1 MNKKP
6 VTKLDLNQRYQAIL
20 MYESQPERLKKHK
33 IADIASYY
41 SCSETQ
47 IYELIKIK
55 EEFKKKYE
63 EVLAREGKVEGFNLP
78 VDYSAQEQDLLFK
91 KVHEWYLENVTNE
104 FQVISGPV
112 LRKKATEFAKQLKM
126 NDFVAS
132 YSWIRGFSKRYKIR
146 FRTLKEK
153 TLSTDFTE
161 EELEQNLNITQPS
174 FPVPMAISRAKTQP
188 QTRHSMIEEP
198 SGSDIVLH
206 DYQEAMTY
214 LKKLEDFALLKEDF
228 RLIGLIERLMEL
240 FKANDEHGEPELE
253 NVPLELD
260 DDNDEEMESQEI
272 VEILT
277 DSDSD

>member
-6 VTKLDLNQRYQAIL
+6 VTKLDLNQRYLAIS
-20 MYESQPERLKKHK
+20 MYESQPDRLKKHR
-33 IADIASYY
+33 ISDISSFYN
-41 SCSETQ
+41 CSETQ

-63 EVLAREGKVEGFNLP
+63 EVLARDGKVEGFNLP
-78 VDYSAQEQDLLFK
+78 VDYSAQQHDLLFK
-91 KVHEWYLENVTNE
+91 KVHEWYLANVTNE

-112 LRKKATEFAKQLKM
+112 LRNKATEFAKKLKM

-153 TLSTDFTE
+153 SLTTDLNE
-161 EELEQNLNITQPS
+161 EELEQDMNMTYPPY
-174 FPVPMAISRAKTQP
+174 PVPLAISRAKPEP
-188 QTRHSMIEEP
+188 QTSHSLMEEP
-198 SGSDIVLH
+198 SGSDIVLQ

-253 NVPLELD
+253 NVPLDVD
-260 DDNDEEMESQEI
+260 DDDDY
-272 VEILT
+272 VEII
-277 DSDSD
+277 DSD

>member
-6 VTKLDLNQRYQAIL
+6 VTKLDLNQRYMAIV

-33 IADIASYY
+33 IADIANFYN
-41 SCSETQ
+41 CSETQ

-78 VDYSAQEQDLLFK
+78 VDYSAQETDLLFK
-91 KVHEWYLENVTNE
+91 KVHEWYLQNVTNE

-112 LRKKATEFAKQLKM
+112 LRKKAVEFAKQLKM

-132 YSWIRGFSKRYKIR
+132 YSWVRGFSKRYKIR

-161 EELEQNLNITQPS
+161 EELEQNMNMTDTAY
-174 FPVPMAISRAKTQP
+174 PVPMAISRAKPQP
-188 QTRHSMIEEP
+188 QTSHSAIEEP

-253 NVPLELD
+253 NVPLEID
-260 DDNDEEMESQEI
+260 DDEDDEIE
-272 VEILT
+272 EILI
-277 DSDSD
+277 DSD